1 MLVGAVTKGTG
12 MTSTSWPGTAML
24 QSFEVWKTITKTRD
38 CNARGDQE
46 DGVVS
51 RRWLSRVAVNRC
63 RNLSKDPLVLVH
75 RPEDQNPHETDPSNT
90 EKVEERRNDRV
101 QRGRGNNPHEV

>member
-1 MLVGAVTKGTG
+1 MRVVTKKTG
-12 MTSTSWPGTAML
+12 RVPKVAL
-24 QSFEVWKTITKTRD
+24 
-38 CNARGDQE
+38 
-46 DGVVS
+46 
-51 RRWLSRVAVNRC
+51 RVAVNRC

-90 EKVEERRNDRV
+90 EKVEERGNDRV